1 MTDNHLSIC
10 ADDFGIT
17 SNVNLAILNLVKK
30 KSLTEVS
37 CIALTKSF
45 EFDAI
50 KLKEYKNDIN
60 IGLHLTLTDFE
71 PLSGNSF
78 LKKENKMLSV
88 KELFSKCM
96 FNKIPDI
103 YFLEEINLQIEKFK
117 NILGFY
123 PDFIDGHQHIHQFPV
138 ISRCL
143 IKILKEKKID
153 DKIWI
158 RNSSENL
165 SSILVRRV
173 SILKCLTLSMIGNL
187 FKNRLIKENIK
198 TNNGFSGIYDFS
210 KKRDYANL
218 FEKFIIKNSNN
229 HLIMVHPGFSDKM
242 LINIDSVTVTRDFE
256 YEFFSSTTFFDILK
270 KNNINLKKLF
280 S

>member
-1 MTDNHLSIC
+1 MTKNYLSIC

-17 SNVNLAILNLVKK
+17 SNVNLAILNLVKI

-37 CIALTKSF
+37 CITLTKNF

-50 KLKEYKNDIN
+50 KLKEYKNDISV
-60 IGLHLTLTDFE
+60 GLHLTLTDFK
-71 PLSGNSF
+71 PLSGNKF
-78 LKKENKMLSV
+78 LIKKNKMFSA
-88 KELFSKCM
+88 KDLFSKCV

-138 ISRCL
+138 IRRCL
-143 IKILKEKKID
+143 IKILKEKKLH

-158 RNSSENL
+158 RNSSENI
-165 SSILVRRV
+165 SSILVRKV
-173 SILKCLTLSMIGNL
+173 SILKCLILSMFGNS
-187 FKNRLIKENIK
+187 FKKKLIKENIK
-198 TNNGFSGIYDFS
+198 TNDGFSGIYDFS
-210 KKRDYANL
+210 EKKDYTTL
-218 FEKFIIKNSNN
+218 FKKFIIKNSNN
-229 HLIMVHPGFSDKM
+229 HLIMVHPGFSDQI
-242 LINIDSVTVTRDFE
+242 LSDLDSVTKTRDLE
-256 YEFFSSTTFFDILK
+256 YEFFSSNFFFDILRR
-270 KNNINLKKLF
+270 NNITLKKLF